1 MKLDCNLRAKAGSKI
16 RSMLIGGQPMDEQTE
31 YSIASVH
38 TRFQNNPMFGATNIK
53 ETNKIFVEELIEYV
67 REKSPL
73 NVQLDNRINLKTIQ
87 FN

>member
-1 MKLDCNLRAKAGSKI
+1 
-16 RSMLIGGQPMDEQTE
+16 
-31 YSIASVH
+31 
-38 TRFQNNPMFGATNIK
+38 MFGATNIK